1 LGHSRNVGRGIQ
13 ARAAAQSSPSAP
25 APAALTLGYV
35 EPFQK
40 AAYVYQQ
47 TGKFRTDRIKRMMH
61 ALAGGNDGFRQKT
74 RVMTA

>member
-1 LGHSRNVGRGIQ
+1 MSGEAFKRELQHNLR
-13 ARAAAQSSPSAP
+13 RAHR
-25 APAALTLGYV
+25 PAALTLCYV

-47 TGKFRTDRIKRMMH
+47 TRKFRTDRIKRMMH
-61 ALAGGNDGFRQKT
+61 ALAGGNDGIRQKT

>member
-1 LGHSRNVGRGIQ
+1 MPGEAFKRELQHNLR
-13 ARAAAQSSPSAP
+13 RAHR
-25 APAALTLGYV
+25 PAALTLGYV

-61 ALAGGNDGFRQKT
+61 ALAGGNDGIRQKT